1 MLRPIGL
8 RDKQKRT
15 VSKLKFYK
23 SRSVS
28 IRGAER
34 RLTIEDSR
42 GGTQIIRLHR
52 YALLGK
58 GDRVVIDPEKPKS
71 IFAASSEDDADRI
84 RIAPPFSSE
93 SSRSLGKRTFKFKVK
108 EITDE
113 ADRQD
118 FEYLERFHYKSA
130 ISDDDS
136 SSSKLSSGG
145 RKAVLLAFT
154 KEGGVRTPAG
164 YIELQMPLL
173 MAKPRHTL
181 FGHGFSHPSR
191 PISWDTWD
199 QHAMRKHVNCIV
211 RIARVVVH
219 PELRGLGISRLLIDQ
234 AKQYSRERWHIGGV
248 RPLFMEISA
257 EMLNHIDFVGRSG
270 FRLAGNT
277 EGNISRVVRDL
288 VSMSRGY
295 EVTSGIMSLQKKYLT
310 VLLRYCEET
319 GSHFDDVLSRLQEIT
334 KSDNPAGE
342 LNPLEWV
349 IFGKVLRF
357 PIPYYICGLDG
368 PSQEFV
374 ERHLPPPSV
383 RENETKLG
391 GAKVE
396 VRGLEIAS
404 DYEVSQTESSR
415 IILNC
420 FGIQG
425 ARLKTKIVSRID
437 IEASAGN
444 VILIAG
450 SSGTGK
456 TALLSAL
463 DSSKAPSST
472 SLLIDIKSTN
482 DYMVQW
488 LSPLPSDGA
497 IFDILAERSS
507 VKRAL
512 GALSEVGLSE
522 AFALVKPFNLLSRGQ
537 QYRAMLANL
546 LLGDAS
552 VWLIDEFC
560 SDLDPLTARIVAH
573 SLRKHVN
580 RVGRIAFV
588 AAANHGHFIDAL
600 NPSRV
605 IYLRLGGEVSQMS
618 YKEYNEDYIGFSA

>member
-1 MLRPIGL
+1 M
-8 RDKQKRT
+8 
-15 VSKLKFYK
+15 SKLQFFK

-34 RLTIEDSR
+34 RLTIEDGR
-42 GGTQIIRLHR
+42 GGTQVIRLHR

-58 GDRVVIDPEKPKS
+58 GDRVVIDPEKPRN
-71 IFAASSEDDADRI
+71 IFAASTEDDSDLI

-93 SSRSLGKRTFKFKVK
+93 SSRSLGKRIFKFKVK
-108 EITDE
+108 EVTDE
-113 ADRQD
+113 TDRQD
-118 FEYLERFHYKSA
+118 LEYLERFHYKSA
-130 ISDDDS
+130 ISEDD

-173 MAKPRHTL
+173 MAKPRHKL
-181 FGHGFSHPSR
+181 FGHGFNHPRR
-191 PISWDTWD
+191 PISWTAWD

-219 PELRGLGISRLLIDQ
+219 PELRGLGLSRLLIDQ
-234 AKQYSRERWHIGGV
+234 AKIYSRERWHIGGV

-319 GSHFDDVLSRLQEIT
+319 GSDFDDVLSRLQEIT

-368 PSQEFV
+368 PSEEFI
-374 ERHLPPPSV
+374 ERHLPPPSARGGGV
-383 RENETKLG
+383 ILG
-391 GAKVE
+391 GSKVE
-396 VRGLEIAS
+396 VKGLEITS
-404 DYEVSQTESSR
+404 DYEVSQTENSR

-420 FGIQG
+420 FGIQS
-425 ARLKTKIVSRID
+425 ARLKSKIVSSVD
-437 IEASAGN
+437 IQASAGN

-450 SSGTGK
+450 ASGTGK
-456 TALLSAL
+456 SALLSAL
-463 DSSKAPSST
+463 DPGRARGSK
-472 SLLIDIKSTN
+472 SLVVDAKGRN
-482 DYMVQW
+482 DYTAQW
-488 LSPLPSDGA
+488 LSPLSSEGA
-497 IFDILAERSS
+497 IFDVLAERSS
-507 VKRAL
+507 VKEAL

-537 QYRAMLANL
+537 QYRAMLAGL
-546 LLGDAS
+546 LLGNAS

-580 RVGRIAFV
+580 RVGKIAFV

-600 NPSRV
+600 NPTRV

-618 YKEYNEDYIGFSA
+618 YKEYNEDYIGLST